1 MWSVLILVF
10 PLPLHFSPRWHL
22 VRWRWGVEGMWRPTW
37 WPLVP
42 WSSCPGPSPGLEV
55 AEGGVPPWS
64 RPLKTLAGGT
74 PVLLVMLRHAWWGSW
89 RALLHFG
96 SCRHVSPLG
105 LCHVLR
111 PAHSLAGWHH
121 LPRRSGGLLSTP
133 TRILLPSR
141 IRPGRIFWVFWKQKS
156 GES

>member
-1 MWSVLILVF
+1 MKCFDSCI
-10 PLPLHFSPRWHL
+10 SPPSAFLSKMASGEVEVGGGGDVETHL
-22 VRWRWGVEGMWRPTW
+22 VTSGPF
-37 WPLVP
+37 LAVP

-89 RALLHFG
+89 RAPLHFG

-111 PAHSLAGWHH
+111 PAHSLAG
-121 LPRRSGGLLSTP
+121 
-133 TRILLPSR
+133 
-141 IRPGRIFWVFWKQKS
+141 
-156 GES
+156 